1 MMKKAIIIPIFLK
14 LNQREELP
22 TLEELRLAKRAI
34 ESLNRLKDQDFILV
48 LPVCF
53 DLVDSAEEVTYLEM
67 DRFLRQTVKDLRQER
82 TLVFSSR
89 HLKCLREYL
98 DQKSFRN
105 YFSLIDLKG
114 FSKIRNIGLLLAQAL
129 SMDVAVFID
138 DDEVVEDPDY
148 LEVACEHLI
157 RRWNGKEVVGKGG
170 FYVNPDGTILL
181 PPSRLWWRF
190 LWDKAKWM
198 NRVWEKILLSK
209 ERLVPSPMLLGGNLV
224 LHRSLFRSIPFD
236 PYIARGEDTDYL
248 INASQWGFCL
258 LFDKQLQIK
267 HLHPKRTGAY
277 FDEEL
282 RLDIERYLY
291 ERQKMKAGLS
301 IDLNPYPGYF
311 LSWTLYPKAAL
322 TSLLLS
328 LDYLGKGEWKKAVA
342 CIDNIRLVLKKKEGG
357 WLNYLRFR
365 ADWERVMVEI
375 RNEGLSH
382 LLKAC
387 WV

>member
-1 MMKKAIIIPIFLK
+1 MKKAIIIPIFLR
-14 LNQREELP
+14 LNRPEELP
-22 TLEELRLAKRAI
+22 ALEQLRLAKRAI
-34 ESLNRLKDQDFILV
+34 GSLNSLKDQDFILI

-53 DLVDSAEEVTYLEM
+53 DLVDSAGEVTYLEM
-67 DRFLRQTVKDLRQER
+67 DRFLRQTVKELRQER

-89 HLKCLREYL
+89 HLKYLREYL

-105 YFSLIDLKG
+105 YFSVIDLKG

-129 SMDVAVFID
+129 SVDVAVFID

-181 PPSRLWWRF
+181 PPLKLWWRF
-190 LWDKAKWM
+190 LWDKTKWM

-209 ERLVPSPMLLGGNLV
+209 ERLVHSPMLLGGNLV
-224 LHRSLFRSIPFD
+224 LHYYLFRSIPFD
-236 PYIARGEDTDYL
+236 PYVSRGEDTDYL

-267 HLHPKRTGAY
+267 HLHPKRTRAY
-277 FDEEL
+277 FHEEL
-282 RLDIERYLY
+282 RLDIERFLY
-291 ERQKMKAGLS
+291 ERQKMKSGLG

-311 LSWTLYPKAAL
+311 LKWTLYPKAAL

-328 LDYLGKGEWKKAVA
+328 LDYLGKGEWKKAVS
-342 CIDNIRLVLKKKEGG
+342 CIDNIHLVLKKKEGG
-357 WLNYLRFR
+357 WLRYLRFR
-365 ADWERVMVEI
+365 ADWERVMADI
-375 RNEGLSH
+375 RKEGLSH
-382 LLKAC
+382 VLKAC